1 MKCLVLPALAAVLA
15 ATAHADNAPVGTP
28 VAMPADIADILARNT
43 TTPSRDE
50 RFASAEAAVLYQ
62 AASKG
67 DLAAARQ
74 FAARRPEL
82 LQSHNTREMTLL
94 GVAMD
99 SGDHKTFNHLLDLG
113 ADPAWLGDMRDT
125 DLHHA
130 AKLADSA
137 WLRALLK
144 HSANPNV
151 PNRLGET
158 PLFVAPGPD
167 TRDNF
172 DLLLNAGADIH
183 ARASDGSTL
192 LHAAA
197 AINDF
202 TAVPRLLKLGIDPTV
217 RNRLGYTF
225 QYSFFDTREDLLN
238 SEAKT
243 ARQQVSAWLDAHHIP
258 LETP

>member
-1 MKCLVLPALAAVLA
+1 
-15 ATAHADNAPVGTP
+15 
-28 VAMPADIADILARNT
+28 
-43 TTPSRDE
+43 
-50 RFASAEAAVLYQ
+50 
-62 AASKG
+62 
-67 DLAAARQ
+67 
-74 FAARRPEL
+74 
-82 LQSHNTREMTLL
+82 MTLL

-113 ADPAWLGDMRDT
+113 ADPAWIGDMRDT

-144 HSANPNV
+144 HGANPNAA
-151 PNRLGET
+151 NRLGET
-158 PLFVAPGPD
+158 PLFAALGAD

-192 LHAAA
+192 PHAAA
-197 AINDF
+197 AITDF
-202 TAVPRLLKLGIDPTV
+202 AAVPRLLKLGVDPAA

-258 LETP
+258 LETPD

>member
-1 MKCLVLPALAAVLA
+1 
-15 ATAHADNAPVGTP
+15 
-28 VAMPADIADILARNT
+28 MPADIADILARNT

-74 FAARRPEL
+74 LAARQLAARRPEL
-82 LQSHNTREMTLL
+82 LQSHNAREMTLL

-99 SGDHKTFNHLLDLG
+99 SGDHKTFNHLLDLGADPAWLG

-144 HSANPNV
+144 HGANPNV

-158 PLFVAPGPD
+158 PLFAALGAD

-197 AINDF
+197 AAINDF
-202 TAVPRLLKLGIDPTV
+202 AAVPRLLKLGVDPAA

-225 QYSFFDTREDLLN
+225 QYSFF
-238 SEAKT
+238 
-243 ARQQVSAWLDAHHIP
+243 
-258 LETP
+258 

>member
-1 MKCLVLPALAAVLA
+1 MKCLVLPALAAVLAAVLA
-15 ATAHADNAPVGTP
+15 ATAHADNAPVG
-28 VAMPADIADILARNT
+28 MPADIADILARNT

-74 FAARRPEL
+74 LAARRPEL
-82 LQSHNTREMTLL
+82 LQSHNAREMILL

-144 HSANPNV
+144 HGANPNV

-158 PLFVAPGPD
+158 PLFAALGAD

-202 TAVPRLLKLGIDPTV
+202 AAVPRLLKLGVDPAA

-225 QYSFFDTREDLLN
+225 QYSFF
-238 SEAKT
+238 
-243 ARQQVSAWLDAHHIP
+243 
-258 LETP
+258 